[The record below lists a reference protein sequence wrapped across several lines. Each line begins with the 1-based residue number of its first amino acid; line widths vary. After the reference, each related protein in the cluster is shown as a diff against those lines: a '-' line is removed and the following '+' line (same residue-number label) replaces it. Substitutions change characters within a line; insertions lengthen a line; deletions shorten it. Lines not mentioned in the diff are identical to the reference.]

1 MRLLHYLML
10 VSVLHSHSSD
20 AISAAPAA
28 PSAAVLQR
36 QHRRLNPWSSPLAA
50 GDIAVTAIQGDISP
64 TKNFGLVVLREG
76 GLPAGTTFF
85 VSDSGLQY
93 DAESECGVDFLQVY
107 R

>member
-1 MRLLHYLML
+1 MRLLRYLML
-10 VSVLHSHSSD
+10 VSVLLSHSSD

-50 GDIAVTAIQGDISP
+50 GNELHDEIALATESMLAIRALCDA
-64 TKNFGLVVLREG
+64 
-76 GLPAGTTFF
+76 PA
-85 VSDSGLQY
+85 
-93 DAESECGVDFLQVY
+93 